1 VIPKRFQSKTP
12 AWLLLCAK
20 GNGEWPKRPPALNLK
35 ARRQSFFTLATQGM
49 KRVRPA
55 VRTRT
60 LTAKRPSHTTLR
72 DGRVRKLFGWPATR
86 SVYVA
91 IRGEVKRKNGASL
104 RPRPSPFRR
113 IDAESDRLF
122 DYFRRRLGD
131 RPARASAR
139 DADAAAAHV
148 SAPPRWPSRCARP
161 APVAGAGRRRA
172 RPPKSPARGPP
183 RAAAATRP

>member
-1 VIPKRFQSKTP
+1 
-12 AWLLLCAK
+12 
-20 GNGEWPKRPPALNLK
+20 
-35 ARRQSFFTLATQGM
+35 M

-113 IDAESDRLF
+113 IDAEPDRLF

-131 RPARASAR
+131 RRA
-139 DADAAAAHV
+139 
-148 SAPPRWPSRCARP
+148 CE
-161 APVAGAGRRRA
+161 RA
-172 RPPKSPARGPP
+172 RGGRLRGTRQ
-183 RAAAATRP
+183 RAAALAFA